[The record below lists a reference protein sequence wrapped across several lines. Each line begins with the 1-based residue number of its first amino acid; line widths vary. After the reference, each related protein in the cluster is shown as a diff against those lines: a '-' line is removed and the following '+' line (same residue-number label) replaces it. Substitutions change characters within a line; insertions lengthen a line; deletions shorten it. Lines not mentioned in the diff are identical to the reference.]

1 MSRSG
6 GRVFV
11 TDWDYPDLDLEN
23 AVLERAGL
31 ELVPVQCRTEE
42 DVIRLCAEA
51 DGLLNQ
57 YAPLTRR
64 VVGSLARC
72 RVIARYGVGV
82 DNVDVP
88 AATDAG
94 IAVCNVPDYGVEEV
108 SDHAIALLLGLARKT
123 HRLDRA
129 VHAGTWDVSLA
140 RPVRRMRGTVLGL
153 VGLGRIGRATAR
165 KAAGLGLRVIGSD
178 PQAEQPGFDPG
189 EASIV
194 PFETLLSEADYVS
207 IHVPLT
213 PETRHLFGE
222 HTFRLMKP
230 DAVLVNTS
238 RGGVVDTDAL
248 VRALREGWI
257 AGAALDVLEEEPI
270 PAGHPLLELAN
281 CVLTP
286 HAAWYSEDAFVELK
300 TKAAEEA
307 AAVLTGQRPRYCLNP
322 EVLDRATSGVA

>member
-1 MSRSG
+1 MGESG

-11 TDWDYPDLDLEN
+11 TDWDYPNLDLEK

-31 ELVPVQCRTEE
+31 ELVPVQCRTED
-42 DVIRLCAEA
+42 DVIRECADA

-57 YAPLTRR
+57 YAPLTQR
-64 VVGSLARC
+64 VLAALARC
-72 RVIARYGVGV
+72 RVVARYGVGV
-82 DNVDVP
+82 DNVDVA
-88 AATDAG
+88 AATQAG

-123 HRLDRA
+123 HRLDRG
-129 VHAGTWDVSLA
+129 VRAGTWDVSVA

-153 VGLGRIGRATAR
+153 VGLGRIGRAAAR

-178 PQAEQPGFDPG
+178 PQADQPGFDRG
-189 EASIV
+189 DATIV
-194 PFETLLSEADYVS
+194 PFDALLREADYIS
-207 IHVPLT
+207 IHVPLSAD
-213 PETRHLFGE
+213 TRRLFGE
-222 HTFRLMKP
+222 EAFRAMKP
-230 DAVLVNTS
+230 HAVLVNTS

-257 AGAALDVLEEEPI
+257 GGAALDVLEQEPI
-270 PAGHPLLELAN
+270 PAGHPLLDLEN